1 MTHYVGIDLGTTFSA
16 LAYIDESGR
25 PAVVEI
31 SDYRDDNLLPSKVAM
46 IKGDVIVGERARR
59 HFAIAEDE
67 AASTFKRDMG
77 EDKIFC
83 VSGADLSPT
92 QLSAAVLKKLKD
104 EFEDKIG
111 PISEAVITIPA
122 NFSQEA
128 RDATM
133 EAGRMAGLTVK
144 YIINEP
150 TAAALYYAHDAKAE
164 LSGYYAVFDLGG
176 GTFDVSVIKVNGQD
190 VEVVASNGIAK
201 LGGDDFDTSLW
212 KLISKKYKEETGKD
226 LSIEDF
232 PLNDAEDVKKT
243 LSRRKRATVEI
254 ERDLVDVSRLEFEE
268 QISTLIAQV
277 EMMCENTIEEAG
289 VDPSQITSVFLAGGS
304 TRIPCVLDCVEKV
317 FQQEP
322 ISTANVDEVVALGAS
337 VYAAYKSDGKAL
349 SAIQKKSINQ
359 LNLTEVTNEYFGTIS
374 IGESEARGAE
384 VVNTILIHK
393 GEKLPCSFTK
403 SFFTM
408 HDGQDAINCTITES
422 KSPETNPK
430 FVKVIHEEDLTLPPG
445 RPAGQEVEVTFA
457 YDENQMMLCTFKDVE
472 SGKQKEISISKAAAN
487 STGSEIDRFLVE

>member
-25 PAVVEI
+25 PAVVEL

-150 TAAALYYAHDAKAE
+150 TAAALFYAHDAKAE
-164 LSGYYAVFDLGG
+164 LSGNYAVFDIGG

-201 LGGDDFDTSLW
+201 LGGDDFDACLW
-212 KLISKKYKEETGKD
+212 KLIAKKYKEETEKD

-232 PLNDAEDVKKT
+232 PLNDAEDVKKS
-243 LSRRKRATVEI
+243 LSKRKRATVPI

-268 QISTLIAQV
+268 QISTMIAQV

-289 VDPSQITSVFLAGGS
+289 VDPSQITSVFLAGGAQES
-304 TRIPCVLDCVEKV
+304 LVFLIVEKV

-322 ISTANVDEVVALGAS
+322 TSTANVDEVVALGAS

-374 IGESEARGAE
+374 IGESETRGAE

-457 YDENQMMLCTFKDVE
+457 YDENQMMVCTFKDVE
-472 SGKQKEISISKAAAN
+472 SGKQKDISISKAAAN

>member
-25 PAVVEI
+25 PTVVEI
-31 SDYRDDNLLPSKVAM
+31 SDYREDNLLPSKVAM
-46 IKGDVIVGERARR
+46 IKGDVIVGERARK
-59 HFAIAEDE
+59 HFAIAEEE
-67 AASTFKRDMG
+67 AASAFKRNMG
-77 EDKIFC
+77 EDILFAM
-83 VSGADLSPT
+83 SGAEFSPT
-92 QLSAAVLKKLKD
+92 QLSAAILKKLRS

-150 TAAALYYAHDAKAE
+150 TAAALFYAHDSKAE
-164 LSGYYAVFDLGG
+164 LSGHYVVFDLGG

-190 VEVVASNGIAK
+190 VEVVASNGISK
-201 LGGDDFDTSLW
+201 LGGDDFDASLW
-212 KLISKKYKEETGKD
+212 KLVAKKYKEETGKN
-226 LSIEDF
+226 LTTEDF
-232 PLNDAEDVKKT
+232 PLNDAEEVKRS

-268 QISTLIAQV
+268 QISTLLAQI
-277 EMMCENTIEEAG
+277 EMSCENTIEEAG
-289 VDPSQITSVFLAGGS
+289 IDPSQITSVFLAGGS
-304 TRIPCVLDCVEKV
+304 TRIPCVLSCVEKV
-317 FQQEP
+317 FQQKP

-349 SAIQKKSINQ
+349 SAIQKKSIDQ
-359 LNLTEVTNEYFGTIS
+359 LNLTEVTNEYFGTIAR
-374 IGESEARGAE
+374 GQTEARGLE
-384 VVNTILIHK
+384 TVNSILIHK

-403 SFFTM
+403 SFYTAY
-408 HDGQDAINCTITES
+408 DNQEAIDCTITES

-430 FVKVIHEEDLTLPPG
+430 FVKVIHQEELKLPPG
-445 RPAGQEVEVTFA
+445 RPEGQEVRVTFA
-457 YDENQMMLCTFKDVE
+457 YDENQMMLCTFTDTA
-472 SGKQKEISISKAAAN
+472 SGKQTEISISKASAN
-487 STGSEIDRFLVE
+487 SAGSEIDQFLVD